1 MNPKLLLCLA
11 LVLGFVLTGCV
22 STSNAPWD
30 VRAALL
36 ASAKKG
42 EADFPDGHKLLLT
55 HFSHLGQLVTSHREI
70 IYVADQRAVIAG
82 QMSPHGLNF
91 IAFFD
96 SHFRF
101 LGKINYVN
109 SRPLWCDG
117 SKLYLFGDLDSRV
130 SQYPPGNVIDIA
142 GGYKGLKVYHAK
154 VYSSSGGL
162 DDNCMILTLNKP

>member
-11 LVLGFVLTGCV
+11 LALGFVLTGCT
-22 STSNAPWD
+22 STSNEPLD

-36 ASAKKG
+36 ASAKKD

-55 HFSHLGQLVTSHREI
+55 HFSHVGQLITSRGEI
-70 IYVADQRAVIAG
+70 IFVADQRAVIAD
-82 QMSPHGLNF
+82 QMAPHGLNF

-101 LGKINYVN
+101 LGKINYVK

-117 SKLYLFGDLDSRV
+117 SKLYLFGDLDSRIP
-130 SQYPPGNVIDIA
+130 QYPPGNVIDLA
-142 GGYKGLKVYHAK
+142 RGYKNLKVYHAK
-154 VYSSSGGL
+154 VYGSSGGFE
-162 DDNCMILTLNKP
+162 DN